1 MVSVAVVVSRIFLE
15 EEEEWVVHKGHEVG
29 VVIFVRKSRHDLFQ
43 SSGILCV
50 FIQVRKPLSA
60 MKRSVWK
67 KPQHQR
73 KFEEPIS

>member
-15 EEEEWVVHKGHEVG
+15 EEEWVVHKGHEVG
-29 VVIFVRKSRHDLFQ
+29 VVILVRKSRHDLFQ

-50 FIQVRKPLSA
+50 FIQVRKPLSV

-67 KPQHQR
+67 KPQQQR